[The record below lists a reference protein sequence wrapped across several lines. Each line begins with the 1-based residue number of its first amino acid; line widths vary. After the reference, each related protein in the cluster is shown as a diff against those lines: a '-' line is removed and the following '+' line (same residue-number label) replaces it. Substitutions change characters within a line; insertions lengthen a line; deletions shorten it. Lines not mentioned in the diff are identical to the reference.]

1 MSAVLCRG
9 FVRCACWSEQKFRFR
24 RRPLKRAQRGLRHA
38 SQEEGRSGRE
48 AQLDAGEHIPPPSS

>member
-1 MSAVLCRG
+1 AELLNRKVSVSPSTGLLT
-9 FVRCACWSEQKFRFR
+9 VD
-24 RRPLKRAQRGLRHA
+24 QRGLRHA